1 MSIENGETELSSG
14 RLSCQDQSAGCVTQ
28 SSTEVV
34 DRASS
39 MDPSNQTSTEDVKT
53 RSSLATGMGAMQVG
67 QGQMEP
73 PVETETQDV

>member
-1 MSIENGETELSSG
+1 MQILCDSGRHECWKLYRWGSLDWAGIQDILTGLGMSIENGETELSSG

-39 MDPSNQTSTEDVKT
+39 MDPSN
-53 RSSLATGMGAMQVG
+53 
-67 QGQMEP
+67 
-73 PVETETQDV
+73 